1 MDPVSVYIPSRIP
14 GTSVLGSA
22 RQLCIALVG
31 RPWPRGRVRYEFFPL
46 KIWIHL
52 IHRQTQIKEKKLKM
66 RMIQLNH
73 KIKNHLLNLMT
84 YKTFS
89 HQQLQIGQNILWPN
103 QQMKTLHLQN

>member
-14 GTSVLGSA
+14 GTSDPGSA

-31 RPWPRGRVRYEFFPL
+31 RPWRRGSVRYDFFL

-52 IHRQTQIKEKKLKM
+52 IHRQTQIKEK
-66 RMIQLNH
+66 NEDENDSAES
-73 KIKNHLLNLMT
+73 KNIVTQSNDLQNFFT
-84 YKTFS
+84 PT
-89 HQQLQIGQNILWPN
+89 QIGQNILWPN